1 VYILFSIA
9 IRHLLAR
16 KRQSLVS
23 LSGIILGTGFFL
35 AIASLMIGSENDFI
49 SRLVDNSPHITIS
62 DDFRTPRDQPLFKVY
77 KSGARELRSVKPI
90 KETRGIRGYE
100 KILQFLN
107 DNQEVKASEMMN
119 GQALVS
125 YAGKELGVSLNG
137 VIPEDLRTVSTI
149 EKYLLSGSI
158 DDLIA
163 NHDGVLLGA
172 ALAETLSVKRG
183 DIITVVGPTG
193 NIKNFKILGLFRTGR
208 RNYDEA
214 QAFVHISRVQA
225 LSNRARRVNSIIIK
239 IKNPNE
245 ALVFSKEIERRF
257 GYKSVSWQESSEDLM
272 STIKIRNIIM
282 YTVVSAV
289 LLVAAFGIYNVISTI
304 VLEKQRD
311 IAILK
316 SIGFYSRDVM
326 KIFLFQGV
334 ILGSVGCL
342 IGVPLGMAL
351 MYGLMQIKL
360 KPPGSSGMIP
370 MPVDWGLAQFVIA
383 VAFAMIS
390 SIIAAYLPAR
400 KASQVQPVEIIR
412 GGT

>member
-1 VYILFSIA
+1 MYILFSIA

-49 SRLVDNSPHITIS
+49 ARLVDNSPHITIS
-62 DDFRTPRDQPLFKVY
+62 DDFRTPRDQPLFKVFQ
-77 KSGARELRSVKPI
+77 SGALELRSVKPI
-90 KETRGIRGYE
+90 RETRGIRGYE
-100 KILQFLN
+100 KILKFLN
-107 DNQEVKASEMMN
+107 DNQGVKASEMMN

-208 RNYDEA
+208 RSYDEA

-245 ALVFSKEIERRF
+245 ALTFSKEIERRF

-272 STIKIRNIIM
+272 STIKIRNMIM

-351 MYGLMQIKL
+351 MSGLMQIKL

-370 MPVDWGLAQFVIA
+370 MPVDWGWPQFVIA
-383 VAFAMIS
+383 VAFAMVS